1 MASPTRPIAVAL
13 ARARYSPPLR
23 SRLVRQN
30 LVLFVGGL
38 VSGVGSFAYHALAGR
53 GLGPPAYGEVASL
66 VALYAVGTTVSLVL
80 VLVLAQHSGRLA
92 AAGSAGAIKQVVLD
106 TSRAMAAPAIA
117 CCVVAI
123 ATAAWAAGFLKLAS
137 PMSLA
142 WVGAAVAIGWYVG
155 IARGVLQ
162 GTQRFLSLSTNLG
175 LELGIRTVFLAGA
188 LVLGLSVTGAA
199 IAILAGVLFACGLGL
214 VSMRDLFSLPPEREP
229 RRAPSGFAATATVGI
244 LAIILLSNLDV
255 LLAKHYLDPRAAG
268 VYSALNKIGTVVY
281 FLTVSVSQ
289 VLFARVVE
297 AVERR
302 RHPGRL
308 LLVSIALVALLGAG
322 ALGIFG
328 LFSGL
333 VVRVL
338 FGLAFAGAA
347 PYVLTVGV
355 AGLALSFGNL
365 LVQFLLAMQDRAF
378 VPILLAGC
386 VLEALLIAV
395 FHAGVGQVV
404 TDVLC
409 AQVVLLI
416 ALALRSGALLLRLP
430 SSSPL
435 AKASSAGLP
444 EFEG

>member
-1 MASPTRPIAVAL
+1 
-13 ARARYSPPLR
+13 
-23 SRLVRQN
+23 
-30 LVLFVGGL
+30 VGGL

-66 VALYAVGTTVSLVL
+66 VALYTVGTTVSLVL

-214 VSMRDLFSLPPEREP
+214 VAMRDLLSLPPERVP
-229 RRAPSGFAATATVGI
+229 RRRAPSGFAATATVGI

-268 VYSALNKIGTVVY
+268 VYGALNKIGTVVY

-308 LLVSIALVALLGAG
+308 LLVSMALVALLGAG
-322 ALGIFG
+322 ALGTFG

-365 LVQFLLAMQDRAF
+365 LVQFLLAMQDHAF

-416 ALALRSGALLLRLP
+416 ALALRSGALLLRQP
-430 SSSPL
+430 ISSPL